1 MISFTALTCPAPPSI
16 SRRSGQ
22 ASVSRSGS
30 SFSRRWKPPGQH
42 LLHHAEIVAGRQV
55 LARMLNLRYW
65 IFTKP
70 SGPATIIAP
79 TALVPW
85 MWELS

>member
-1 MISFTALTCPAPPSI
+1 MISFTAETCPAPPSI

-30 SFSRRWKPPGQH
+30 SFSRRWNRRVSTSFIIPKSSPG
-42 LLHHAEIVAGRQV
+42 VRSSP
-55 LARMLNLRYW
+55 RMLNLRYCD
-65 IFTKP
+65 FTKP